1 MVERYACAYPS
12 GPWTSEASQPRS
24 SRQYASDQRRQ
35 ALGPAWARVS
45 TSVTGVLS
53 NASDESSNIP
63 GGFVLR
69 ARSAAGAEGGVPEV
83 TEALEP
89 AAYRRRAVRRT
100 PQTVQAEVRRLL
112 VGLATIECMLLC
124 LSLVLAWNLRMQL
137 GLWNFAVRPEHISIW
152 LAGGLVI
159 FWFGMLTIKGAYSA
173 RLFGGG
179 PEEYKVVAMSSVS
192 TVGTIAITCYLFR
205 YDFSRG
211 FLILAFTFGTGL
223 LIVERYA
230 VGKFVRELRCNG
242 RLRHRVVA
250 VGTASA
256 VDELIDVFE
265 RERYLGYEIVGM
277 CVPKHAQSE
286 DLAWR
291 VPLLGSPEDV
301 KVACEENG
309 ADTVLVAGGSFSSA
323 ADLRKVGWQLERSD
337 IDLIVVPSLAEV
349 AGPRIHLRPVA
360 GLPLMHVE
368 PPQADAAGRW
378 SKRLFDVM
386 GASILLSFL
395 APVMLLIAAV
405 IKANDGGSV
414 LFRQARVGRNGEIFD
429 CFKFRSMCVDA
440 EQRLAALEH
449 LNESDG
455 VLFKM
460 RADPRTT
467 RVGRVL
473 RRFSLDEL
481 PQLIN
486 VVDGSMS
493 LVGPRPPLQSEV
505 DVYGS
510 DVHRRLLVRPGMTG
524 LWQVS
529 GRSEL
534 SWRESVRLDLYYV
547 DNWSMM
553 GDLVILAKTLR
564 AVIASRGAY

>member
-1 MVERYACAYPS
+1 M
-12 GPWTSEASQPRS
+12 
-24 SRQYASDQRRQ
+24 
-35 ALGPAWARVS
+35 
-45 TSVTGVLS
+45 
-53 NASDESSNIP
+53 
-63 GGFVLR
+63 
-69 ARSAAGAEGGVPEV
+69 
-83 TEALEP
+83 
-89 AAYRRRAVRRT
+89 
-100 PQTVQAEVRRLL
+100 
-112 VGLATIECMLLC
+112 
-124 LSLVLAWNLRMQL
+124 
-137 GLWNFAVRPEHISIW
+137 GLWNLALTPEHISIRVAAGIVVLW
-152 LAGGLVI
+152 FCMLALR
-159 FWFGMLTIKGAYSA
+159 GAYSS

-179 PEEYKVVAMSSVS
+179 PEEFKVLAMSSVS
-192 TVGTIAITCYLFR
+192 TVGAIAVTCYLFS

-211 FLILAFTFGTGL
+211 FLILAFTFGTAL
-223 LIVERYA
+223 LILERYG
-230 VGKFVRELRCNG
+230 VGRYVRELRCNG

-250 VGTASA
+250 VGTRSA

-265 RERYLGYEIVGM
+265 RERYLGYEIVGA
-277 CVPKHAQSE
+277 CVPTHALS
-286 DLAWR
+286 DDVAWR
-291 VPLLGSPEDV
+291 VPVLGAPDSV
-301 KVACEENG
+301 KMACEQAS

-323 ADLRKVGWQLERSD
+323 ADLRKVGWQLERSEVS
-337 IDLIVVPSLAEV
+337 LIVVPSLAEV

-378 SKRLFDVM
+378 SKRLFDLV
-386 GASILLSFL
+386 GASLLLFFL
-395 APVMLLIAAV
+395 APLMLMIAAV
-405 IKANDGGSV
+405 IKLDDGGPV
-414 LFRQARVGRNGEIFD
+414 LFRQARVGKNGKVFD

-440 EQRLAALEH
+440 EQRLAAIQH
-449 LNESDG
+449 LNESDE
-455 VLFKM
+455 VLFKV
-460 RADPRTT
+460 RADPRRTK
-467 RVGRVL
+467 VGRFL

-493 LVGPRPPLQSEV
+493 LVGPRPPLQREV

-553 GDLVILAKTLR
+553 GDLVILAKTMR
-564 AVIASRGAY
+564 AVIASSGAY